1 MFLTH
6 LHATLLLA
14 CIVASPCA
22 RPQSTVT
29 PRERLKLVVILSRH
43 GVRSPTWTQDRLNAF
58 SALPWPTW
66 PAAPG
71 ELTPHGYD
79 LLKRFGGYERSLLA
93 AEGLFAH
100 TGCAGASLTTIYSD
114 TDQRTLASGHA
125 LAEGLFPNCAPQ
137 VHSLP
142 AGQNDPLFHPD
153 TSAVPT
159 AQAGAALAELKQRIA
174 ANAVALDPTLIAQ
187 LQNVLSGCAPGAACT
202 PAHPP
207 ATLLSTAPLGAEPG
221 KGDHIA
227 DLRGPL
233 PNASTLSED
242 LLLEYTDG
250 MPAADVGW
258 GHVDEAQLRRFLAL
272 HTAYFDLLHR
282 TPALARIEN
291 GGLLQHIADTLRQGV
306 EDRPV
311 DGAIGT
317 PGQKLV
323 VVVGHDTNLAGIAA
337 LLGLHW
343 TLDGRSDDTPP
354 GTELAFQLW
363 QTGPN
368 SYVVR
373 TVVTLQTLPQMRE
386 RQPLSAKNPPATAP
400 VQPANCPASHN
411 GCAWPAFLS
420 LLPTP

>member
-1 MFLTH
+1 
-6 LHATLLLA
+6 LHHALWLA
-14 CIVASPCA
+14 PLALALPLSMA
-22 RPQSTVT
+22 AQRPT
-29 PRERLKLVVILSRH
+29 PSSDRLKLVVILSRH
-43 GVRSPTWTQDRLNAF
+43 GVRSPTWTQDRLNAY

-79 LLKRFGGYERSLLA
+79 LLTRFGGYERSLLA
-93 AEGLFAH
+93 AEGLFAS
-100 TGCAGASLTTIYSD
+100 TGCAGAALTTIYAD

-125 LAEGLFPNCAPQ
+125 LAEGLFPGCAPQ
-137 VHSLP
+137 IHSLP
-142 AGQNDPLFHPD
+142 PGENDPLFHAD
-153 TSAVPT
+153 TSAVPA
-159 AQAGAALAELKQRIA
+159 AQKDAALAELNRRIA
-174 ANAVALDPTLIAQ
+174 NNAVHFDPTLIPP
-187 LQNVLSGCAPGAACT
+187 LQHVLSGCAPLGACT

-207 ATLLSTAPLGAEPG
+207 ATLLSTAPLVAEPG

-250 MPAADVGW
+250 MPLADVGW
-258 GHVDEAQLRRFLAL
+258 GHVDEAQLRRLLAL
-272 HTAYFDLLHR
+272 HTACFDLLHR
-282 TPALARIEN
+282 TPALARLEN
-291 GGLLQHIADTLRQGV
+291 AGLLQSIGLTLRQAV
-306 EDRPV
+306 EDRPI

-317 PGQKLV
+317 PGQRLV
-323 VVVGHDTNLAGIAA
+323 VLVGHDTNLAGIAA

-343 TLDGRSDDTPP
+343 TLDGRTDDTPP

-363 QTGPN
+363 QTAPGQ
-368 SYVVR
+368 YVVR

-386 RQPLSAKNPPATAP
+386 RQPLSAKNPPARTA
-400 VQPANCPASHN
+400 VHPASCPSSHN
-411 GCAWPAFLS
+411 GCAWPVFLS

>member
-1 MFLTH
+1 MALGLPLST
-6 LHATLLLA
+6 AA
-14 CIVASPCA
+14 QGPSP
-22 RPQSTVT
+22 SHD
-29 PRERLKLVVILSRH
+29 RLKLVVILSRH
-43 GVRSPTWTQDRLNAF
+43 GVRSPTWTQDRLNAY

-79 LLKRFGGYERSLLA
+79 LLKLLGGYERSVLA
-93 AEGLFAH
+93 TDGLFAPA
-100 TGCAGASLTTIYSD
+100 GCAGAALTTIYAD

-125 LAEGLFPNCAPQ
+125 LAEGLFPACAPQ

-142 AGQNDPLFHPD
+142 EGHNDPLFHPD
-153 TSAVPT
+153 TSAVPS
-159 AQAGAALAELKQRIA
+159 AQTDAALTELNQRIA
-174 ANAVALDPTLIAQ
+174 GKSFALDPTLIPQ
-187 LQNVLSGCAPGAACT
+187 LQNVLLGCEPNAACT

-207 ATLLSTAPLGAEPG
+207 ATLLSSDPLTAAHG
-221 KGDHIA
+221 KGDHIV

-233 PNASTLSED
+233 PIASTLSED
-242 LLLEYTDG
+242 LLLEYADG
-250 MPAADVGW
+250 MPAANVGW

-311 DGAIGT
+311 GGAIGT

-323 VVVGHDTNLAGIAA
+323 VLVGHDTNLAGIAA

-343 TLDGRSDDTPP
+343 TLDGRTDDTPP
-354 GTELAFQLW
+354 GIELAFQLW
-363 QTGPN
+363 QTAPG

-373 TVVTLQTLPQMRE
+373 TVVTLQTLPQMHELQRF
-386 RQPLSAKNPPATAP
+386 SAKTRPATTP
-400 VQPANCPASHN
+400 VQPANCPTSHN